1 MIIGAILAAG
11 KGTRINAQTS
21 NKTTL
26 LFNGKPLIQY
36 AVEVYKGWADR
47 TIVTVGV
54 FKESVIEALKNYQV
68 DFLDQGEPLGTGHA
82 VQVVVEDIKKRGLSP
97 TELLVGYGDHMMFYT
112 PEVVR
117 KMIKTHQHR
126 KATVTLITTKYS
138 DPDLLG
144 WGRILRGGL
153 SGHIKKVV
161 EQKDATTEER
171 KVQEL
176 NAGFYCFYYHF
187 VLENKNKINK
197 SSVSGEYYINE
208 FIDLAIVQNKTVIAL
223 DVDFK
228 YVGIGINTQK
238 HLEDSQKLYKER
250 DNE

>member
-1 MIIGAILAAG
+1 VIIGIILAAG
-11 KGTRINAQTS
+11 KGKRLNSQIS

-36 AVEVYKGWADR
+36 AVELYKGWVDK
-47 TIVTVGV
+47 TIVTVGA
-54 FKESVIEALKNYQV
+54 FKETVMKVLKDYQV
-68 DFLDQGEPLGTGHA
+68 DFLDQGEPKGTGHA
-82 VQVVVEDIKKRGLSP
+82 VQVVVEEIKKHGLEP

-112 PEVVR
+112 PDVVR
-117 KMIKTHQHR
+117 KIIKTHQHR
-126 KATVTLITTKYS
+126 KATVTLITTKHS
-138 DPDLLG
+138 NPDLLG

-176 NAGFYCFYYHF
+176 NAGFYCFDYQF
-187 VLENKNKINK
+187 LLENKDKINK
-197 SSVSGEYYINE
+197 SSVTGEYYINE
-208 FIDLAIVQNKTVIAL
+208 FIDLAIAQNKIVIAL